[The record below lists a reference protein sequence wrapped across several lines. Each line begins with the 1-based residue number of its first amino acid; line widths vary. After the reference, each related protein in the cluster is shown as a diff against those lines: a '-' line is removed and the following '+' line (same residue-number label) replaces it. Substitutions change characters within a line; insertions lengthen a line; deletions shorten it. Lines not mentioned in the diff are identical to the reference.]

1 MLIYSQEP
9 FPRHIVAKILV
20 VDDEPNLV
28 DSLQYSLRAE
38 GYEVASA
45 KNGEEALAKARDL
58 LPDLI
63 ILDLMIPI
71 INGKDV
77 CRIIRKESNVPI
89 LMLTAKDNEIDRVVG
104 LEIGA
109 DDYITKPFSM
119 RELMARIHGV
129 LRRVTWARNASLDSA
144 SDSKVLSTT
153 RISINTESHE
163 VFISGTLVSL
173 KPKEYELLVF
183 LMLNKGKVLSRDQ
196 ILNAVWGYD
205 FYGDTRTVDV
215 HIRWLR
221 EKIEGNPSS
230 PLDINTVRG
239 VGYQLKG

>member
-1 MLIYSQEP
+1 MA
-9 FPRHIVAKILV
+9 RILV

-38 GYEVASA
+38 GYEVANA
-45 KNGEEALAKARDL
+45 KDGEEALAKARGL

-89 LMLTAKDNEIDRVVG
+89 LMLTAKDSEIDRIVG

-129 LRRVTWARNASLDSA
+129 LRRVTWGINAALDTE
-144 SDSKVLSTT
+144 SDSKVLSTN

-163 VFISGTLVSL
+163 VLISGTLISL

-221 EKIEGNPSS
+221 QKIEENPSS

>member
-1 MLIYSQEP
+1 M
-9 FPRHIVAKILV
+9 AKILV
-20 VDDEPNLV
+20 VDDEQNLV

-38 GYEVASA
+38 GYEVAIA
-45 KNGEEALAKARDL
+45 RDGEEALAKARDL

-63 ILDLMIPI
+63 ILDLMIPMI
-71 INGKDV
+71 SGKDV

-89 LMLTAKDNEIDRVVG
+89 LMLTAKDNEIDRIVG

-109 DDYITKPFSM
+109 DDYITTPFSM
-119 RELMARIHGV
+119 RELIARIHGV
-129 LRRVTWARNASLDSA
+129 LRRVTWGENASLGNRSA
-144 SDSKVLSTT
+144 VKVLSTS

-163 VFISGTLVSL
+163 VLVSGTSVSL
-173 KPKEYELLVF
+173 NPKEYELLTLLIV
-183 LMLNKGKVLSRDQ
+183 NKGKVLSRNQ

-221 EKIEGNPSS
+221 EKIEENPSS
-230 PLDINTVRG
+230 PVSIQTVRG
-239 VGYQLKG
+239 VGYQLKE

>member
-1 MLIYSQEP
+1 M
-9 FPRHIVAKILV
+9 AKILV
-20 VDDEPNLV
+20 VDDEQNLV

-38 GYEVASA
+38 GYEVAIA
-45 KNGEEALAKARDL
+45 RDGEEALAKARDL

-63 ILDLMIPI
+63 ILDLMIPMI
-71 INGKDV
+71 SGKAV

-89 LMLTAKDNEIDRVVG
+89 LMLTAKDNEIDRIVG

-119 RELMARIHGV
+119 RELIARIHGV
-129 LRRVTWARNASLDSA
+129 LRRVTWGENASLGNRSA
-144 SDSKVLSTT
+144 VKVLSTS

-163 VFISGTLVSL
+163 VLVSGTSVSL
-173 KPKEYELLVF
+173 KPKEYELLTLLIV
-183 LMLNKGKVLSRDQ
+183 NKGKVLSRNQ

-221 EKIEGNPSS
+221 EKIEENPSS
-230 PLDINTVRG
+230 PVSIQTVRG
-239 VGYQLKG
+239 VGYQLKE

>member
-1 MLIYSQEP
+1 M
-9 FPRHIVAKILV
+9 AKILV
-20 VDDEPNLV
+20 VDDEQNLV

-38 GYEVASA
+38 GYEVAIA
-45 KNGEEALAKARDL
+45 RDGEEALAKARDL

-63 ILDLMIPI
+63 ILDLMIPMI
-71 INGKDV
+71 SGKDV

-89 LMLTAKDNEIDRVVG
+89 LMLTAKDNEIDRIVG

-119 RELMARIHGV
+119 RELIARIHGV
-129 LRRVTWARNASLDSA
+129 LRRVTWGENASLGNRSA
-144 SDSKVLSTT
+144 IKVLSTS

-163 VFISGTLVSL
+163 VSVSGTSVSL
-173 KPKEYELLVF
+173 KPKEYELLTLLIV
-183 LMLNKGKVLSRDQ
+183 NKGKVLSRNQ

-221 EKIEGNPSS
+221 EKIEENPSS
-230 PLDINTVRG
+230 PVSIQTVRG
-239 VGYQLKG
+239 VGYQLKE

>member
-1 MLIYSQEP
+1 M
-9 FPRHIVAKILV
+9 AKILV
-20 VDDEPNLV
+20 VDDEQNLV

-38 GYEVASA
+38 GYEVAIA
-45 KNGEEALAKARDL
+45 RDGEEALAKARDL

-63 ILDLMIPI
+63 ILDLMIPMI
-71 INGKDV
+71 SGKDV

-89 LMLTAKDNEIDRVVG
+89 LMLTAKDNEIDRIVG

-119 RELMARIHGV
+119 RELIARIHGV
-129 LRRVTWARNASLDSA
+129 LRRVTWGENASLGNRSA
-144 SDSKVLSTT
+144 VKVLSTS

-163 VFISGTLVSL
+163 VSVSGTSVSL
-173 KPKEYELLVF
+173 KPKEYELLTLLIV
-183 LMLNKGKVLSRDQ
+183 NKGKVLSRNQ

-221 EKIEGNPSS
+221 EKIEENPSS
-230 PLDINTVRG
+230 PVSIQTVRG
-239 VGYQLKG
+239 VGYQLKE

>member
-1 MLIYSQEP
+1 M
-9 FPRHIVAKILV
+9 AKILV
-20 VDDEPNLV
+20 VDDEQNLV

-38 GYEVASA
+38 GYEVAIA
-45 KNGEEALAKARDL
+45 RDGEEALAKARDL

-63 ILDLMIPI
+63 ILDLMIPMI
-71 INGKDV
+71 SGKDV

-89 LMLTAKDNEIDRVVG
+89 LMLTAKDNEIDRIVG

-119 RELMARIHGV
+119 RELIARIHGV
-129 LRRVTWARNASLDSA
+129 LRRVTWGENASLGNRSA
-144 SDSKVLSTT
+144 VTVLSTS

-163 VFISGTLVSL
+163 VLVSGTSVSL
-173 KPKEYELLVF
+173 KPKEYELLTL
-183 LMLNKGKVLSRDQ
+183 LMLNKGKVLSRNQ

-205 FYGDTRTVDV
+205 FYGDTRTIDV

-221 EKIEGNPSS
+221 AKIEENPSS
-230 PLDINTVRG
+230 PVSLQTVRG
-239 VGYQLKG
+239 VGYQLKE

>member
-1 MLIYSQEP
+1 M
-9 FPRHIVAKILV
+9 AKILV
-20 VDDEPNLV
+20 VDDEQNLV

-38 GYEVASA
+38 GYEVAIA
-45 KNGEEALAKARDL
+45 RDGEEALAKARDL

-63 ILDLMIPI
+63 ILDLMIPMI
-71 INGKDV
+71 SGKDV

-89 LMLTAKDNEIDRVVG
+89 LMLTAKDNEIDRIVG

-119 RELMARIHGV
+119 RELIARIHGV
-129 LRRVTWARNASLDSA
+129 LRRVTWGENASLCNRSA
-144 SDSKVLSTT
+144 VKVLSTS

-163 VFISGTLVSL
+163 VLVSGTSVSL
-173 KPKEYELLVF
+173 KPKEYELLTLLIV
-183 LMLNKGKVLSRDQ
+183 NKGKVLSRNQ

-221 EKIEGNPSS
+221 EKIEENPSS
-230 PLDINTVRG
+230 PVSIQTVRG
-239 VGYQLKG
+239 VGYQLKE

>member
-1 MLIYSQEP
+1 M
-9 FPRHIVAKILV
+9 AKILV
-20 VDDEPNLV
+20 VDDEQNLV

-38 GYEVASA
+38 GYEVAFA
-45 KNGEEALAKARDL
+45 RDGEEALAKARDL

-63 ILDLMIPI
+63 ILDLMIPMI
-71 INGKDV
+71 SGKDV

-89 LMLTAKDNEIDRVVG
+89 LMLTAKDNEIDRIVG

-119 RELMARIHGV
+119 RELIARIHGV
-129 LRRVTWARNASLDSA
+129 LRRVTWGENASLGNRSA
-144 SDSKVLSTT
+144 VKVLSTS

-163 VFISGTLVSL
+163 VLVSGTSVSL
-173 KPKEYELLVF
+173 KPKEYELLTLLIV
-183 LMLNKGKVLSRDQ
+183 NKGKVLSRNQ

-221 EKIEGNPSS
+221 EKIEEIPSS
-230 PLDINTVRG
+230 PVSIQTVRG
-239 VGYQLKG
+239 VGYQLKE

>member
-1 MLIYSQEP
+1 M
-9 FPRHIVAKILV
+9 AKILV
-20 VDDEPNLV
+20 VDAEQNLV

-38 GYEVASA
+38 GYEVAIA
-45 KNGEEALAKARDL
+45 RDGEEALAKARDL

-63 ILDLMIPI
+63 ILDLMIPMI
-71 INGKDV
+71 SGKDV

-89 LMLTAKDNEIDRVVG
+89 LMLTAKDNEIDRIVG

-119 RELMARIHGV
+119 RELIARIHGV
-129 LRRVTWARNASLDSA
+129 LRRVTWGENASLGNRSA
-144 SDSKVLSTT
+144 VKVLSTS

-163 VFISGTLVSL
+163 VSVSGTSVSL
-173 KPKEYELLVF
+173 KPKEYELLTLLIV
-183 LMLNKGKVLSRDQ
+183 NKGKVLSRNQ

-221 EKIEGNPSS
+221 EKIEENPSS
-230 PLDINTVRG
+230 PVSIQTVRG

>member
-1 MLIYSQEP
+1 MG
-9 FPRHIVAKILV
+9 KILV
-20 VDDEPNLV
+20 VDDEQNLV

-38 GYEVASA
+38 GYEVATA
-45 KNGEEALAKARDL
+45 KDGEEALEKARDL

-89 LMLTAKDNEIDRVVG
+89 LMLTAKDNEIDRIVG

-129 LRRVTWARNASLDSA
+129 LRRVTWANNSSLANES
-144 SDSKVLSTT
+144 SSTVLSTS

-163 VFISGTLVSL
+163 VLVSGTSVSL
-173 KPKEYELLVF
+173 KPKEYELLSLLLV
-183 LMLNKGKVLSRDQ
+183 NKGKVLSRDQ

-221 EKIEGNPSS
+221 EKIEENPSS
-230 PLDINTVRG
+230 PVSINTVRG
-239 VGYQLKG
+239 VGYQLKE

>member
-1 MLIYSQEP
+1 M
-9 FPRHIVAKILV
+9 AKILV
-20 VDDEPNLV
+20 VDDEQNLV

-38 GYEVASA
+38 GYEVAIA
-45 KNGEEALAKARDL
+45 RDGEEALAKARDL

-63 ILDLMIPI
+63 ILDLMIPMI
-71 INGKDV
+71 SGKDV

-89 LMLTAKDNEIDRVVG
+89 LMLTAKDNEIDRIVW

-119 RELMARIHGV
+119 RELIARIHGV
-129 LRRVTWARNASLDSA
+129 LRRVTWGENASLGNRSA
-144 SDSKVLSTT
+144 VKVLSTS

-163 VFISGTLVSL
+163 VLVSGTSVSL
-173 KPKEYELLVF
+173 KPKEYELLTLLIV
-183 LMLNKGKVLSRDQ
+183 NKGKVLSRNQ

-221 EKIEGNPSS
+221 EKIEENPSS
-230 PLDINTVRG
+230 PVSIQTVRG
-239 VGYQLKG
+239 VGYQLKE

>member
-1 MLIYSQEP
+1 MA
-9 FPRHIVAKILV
+9 RILV

-38 GYEVASA
+38 GYEVATA
-45 KNGEEALAKARDL
+45 KDGEEALAKARDL

-71 INGKDV
+71 INGRDV

-89 LMLTAKDNEIDRVVG
+89 LMLTAKDSEIDRIVG

-129 LRRVTWARNASLDSA
+129 LRRVTWGRNATLDSE
-144 SDSKVLSTT
+144 SDSKVLSTN

-163 VFISGTLVSL
+163 VLISGTLISL

-221 EKIEGNPSS
+221 QKIEENPSS

>member
-1 MLIYSQEP
+1 M
-9 FPRHIVAKILV
+9 AKILV
-20 VDDEPNLV
+20 VDDEQNLV

-38 GYEVASA
+38 GYEVEIARD
-45 KNGEEALAKARDL
+45 GEEALAKARDL

-63 ILDLMIPI
+63 ILDLMIPMI
-71 INGKDV
+71 SGKDV

-89 LMLTAKDNEIDRVVG
+89 LMLTAKDNEIDRIVG

-119 RELMARIHGV
+119 RELIARTHGV
-129 LRRVTWARNASLDSA
+129 LRRVTWGENASLGNRSA
-144 SDSKVLSTT
+144 VKVLSTS

-163 VFISGTLVSL
+163 VLVSGTSVSL
-173 KPKEYELLVF
+173 KPKEYELLTLLIV
-183 LMLNKGKVLSRDQ
+183 NKGKVLSRNQ

-221 EKIEGNPSS
+221 EKIEENPSS
-230 PLDINTVRG
+230 PVSIQTVRG
-239 VGYQLKG
+239 VGYQLKE

>member
-1 MLIYSQEP
+1 M
-9 FPRHIVAKILV
+9 AKILV
-20 VDDEPNLV
+20 VDDEQNLV

-38 GYEVASA
+38 GYEVAIA
-45 KNGEEALAKARDL
+45 RDGEEALAKARDL

-63 ILDLMIPI
+63 ILDLMNPMIS
-71 INGKDV
+71 GKDV

-89 LMLTAKDNEIDRVVG
+89 LMLTAKDNEIDRIVG

-119 RELMARIHGV
+119 RELIARIHGV
-129 LRRVTWARNASLDSA
+129 LRRVTWGENASLGNRSA
-144 SDSKVLSTT
+144 IKVLSTS

-163 VFISGTLVSL
+163 VSVSGTSVSL
-173 KPKEYELLVF
+173 KPKEYELLTLLIV
-183 LMLNKGKVLSRDQ
+183 NKGKVLSRNQ

-221 EKIEGNPSS
+221 EKIEENPSS
-230 PLDINTVRG
+230 PVSIQTVRG
-239 VGYQLKG
+239 VGYQLKE

>member
-1 MLIYSQEP
+1 M
-9 FPRHIVAKILV
+9 AKILV
-20 VDDEPNLV
+20 VDDEQNLV

-38 GYEVASA
+38 GYEVAIA
-45 KNGEEALAKARDL
+45 KDGEEALAKARDL

-63 ILDLMIPI
+63 ILDLMIPMI
-71 INGKDV
+71 SGKDV

-89 LMLTAKDNEIDRVVG
+89 LMLTAKDNEIDRIVG

-129 LRRVTWARNASLDSA
+129 LRRVTWGGNASLGNR
-144 SDSKVLSTT
+144 SDVKVLSTA
-153 RISINTESHE
+153 RISINTESHD
-163 VFISGTLVSL
+163 VLVSGTSISL
-173 KPKEYELLVF
+173 KPKEYELLTL
-183 LMLNKGKVLSRDQ
+183 LMLNKGKVLSRNQ

-205 FYGDTRTVDV
+205 FYGDTRTIDV

-221 EKIEGNPSS
+221 EKIEENPSS
-230 PLDINTVRG
+230 PDSIQTVRG

>member
-1 MLIYSQEP
+1 M
-9 FPRHIVAKILV
+9 AKILV
-20 VDDEPNLV
+20 VDDEQNLV

-38 GYEVASA
+38 GYEVAIA
-45 KNGEEALAKARDL
+45 RDGEEALAKARDL

-63 ILDLMIPI
+63 ILDLMIPMI
-71 INGKDV
+71 SGKDV

-89 LMLTAKDNEIDRVVG
+89 LMLTAKDNEIDRIVG

-119 RELMARIHGV
+119 RELIARIHGV
-129 LRRVTWARNASLDSA
+129 LRRVTWGENASLGNRSA
-144 SDSKVLSTT
+144 VKVLSTS

-163 VFISGTLVSL
+163 VLVSGTSVSL
-173 KPKEYELLVF
+173 KPKEYELLTLLIV
-183 LMLNKGKVLSRDQ
+183 NKGKVLSRNQ

-221 EKIEGNPSS
+221 EKIEENPSS
-230 PLDINTVRG
+230 PVSIQTVRG
-239 VGYQLKG
+239 VGYQLKE

>member
-1 MLIYSQEP
+1 M
-9 FPRHIVAKILV
+9 AKILV
-20 VDDEPNLV
+20 VDDEQNLV

-38 GYEVASA
+38 GYEVAIA
-45 KNGEEALAKARDL
+45 RDGEEALAKARDL

-63 ILDLMIPI
+63 ILDLMIPMI
-71 INGKDV
+71 SGKDV

-89 LMLTAKDNEIDRVVG
+89 LMLTAKDNEIDRIVG

-119 RELMARIHGV
+119 RELIARIHGV
-129 LRRVTWARNASLDSA
+129 LRRVTWGENASLGNSSA
-144 SDSKVLSTT
+144 VKVLSTS

-163 VFISGTLVSL
+163 VLVSGTSVSL
-173 KPKEYELLVF
+173 KPKEYELLTLLIV
-183 LMLNKGKVLSRDQ
+183 NKGKVLSRNQ

-221 EKIEGNPSS
+221 EKIEENPSS
-230 PLDINTVRG
+230 PVSIQTVRG
-239 VGYQLKG
+239 VGYQLKE

>member
-1 MLIYSQEP
+1 M
-9 FPRHIVAKILV
+9 AKILV
-20 VDDEPNLV
+20 VDDEQNLV

-38 GYEVASA
+38 GYEVAIA
-45 KNGEEALAKARDL
+45 RDGEEALAKARDL

-63 ILDLMIPI
+63 ILDLMIPMI
-71 INGKDV
+71 SGKDV

-89 LMLTAKDNEIDRVVG
+89 LMLTAKDNEIDRIVG

-119 RELMARIHGV
+119 RELIARIHGV
-129 LRRVTWARNASLDSA
+129 LRRVTWGENASLGNRSA
-144 SDSKVLSTT
+144 IKVLSTS

-163 VFISGTLVSL
+163 VLVLGTSVSL
-173 KPKEYELLVF
+173 KPKEYELLTLLIV
-183 LMLNKGKVLSRDQ
+183 NKGKVLSRNQ

-221 EKIEGNPSS
+221 EKIEENPSS
-230 PLDINTVRG
+230 PVSIQTVRG
-239 VGYQLKG
+239 VGYQLKE

>member
-1 MLIYSQEP
+1 M
-9 FPRHIVAKILV
+9 AKILV
-20 VDDEPNLV
+20 VDDEQILV

-38 GYEVASA
+38 GYEVAIA
-45 KNGEEALAKARDL
+45 RDGEEALAKARDL

-63 ILDLMIPI
+63 ILDLMIPMI
-71 INGKDV
+71 SGKDV

-89 LMLTAKDNEIDRVVG
+89 LMLTAKDNEIDRIVG

-119 RELMARIHGV
+119 RELIARIHGV
-129 LRRVTWARNASLDSA
+129 LRRVTWGENASLGNRSA
-144 SDSKVLSTT
+144 VTVLSTS

-163 VFISGTLVSL
+163 VSVSGTSVSL
-173 KPKEYELLVF
+173 KPKEYELLTLLIV
-183 LMLNKGKVLSRDQ
+183 NKGKVLSRNQ

-221 EKIEGNPSS
+221 EKIEENPSS
-230 PLDINTVRG
+230 PVSIQTVRG
-239 VGYQLKG
+239 VGYQLKE

>member
-1 MLIYSQEP
+1 M
-9 FPRHIVAKILV
+9 AKILV
-20 VDDEPNLV
+20 VDDEQNLV

-38 GYEVASA
+38 GYEVAIA
-45 KNGEEALAKARDL
+45 RDGEEALAKARDL

-63 ILDLMIPI
+63 ILDLMIPMI
-71 INGKDV
+71 SGKDV

-89 LMLTAKDNEIDRVVG
+89 LMLTAKDNEIDRIVG

-109 DDYITKPFSM
+109 DDYITRPFSM
-119 RELMARIHGV
+119 RELIARIHGV
-129 LRRVTWARNASLDSA
+129 LRRVTWGENASLGNRSA
-144 SDSKVLSTT
+144 IKVLSTS

-163 VFISGTLVSL
+163 VLVLGTSVSL
-173 KPKEYELLVF
+173 KPKEYELLTLLIV
-183 LMLNKGKVLSRDQ
+183 NKGKVLSRNQ

-221 EKIEGNPSS
+221 EKIEETPSS
-230 PLDINTVRG
+230 PVSIQTVRG
-239 VGYQLKG
+239 VGYQLKE

>member
-1 MLIYSQEP
+1 M
-9 FPRHIVAKILV
+9 AKILV
-20 VDDEPNLV
+20 VDDEQNLV

-38 GYEVASA
+38 GYEVAIA
-45 KNGEEALAKARDL
+45 RDGEEALAKARDL

-63 ILDLMIPI
+63 ILDLMIPMI
-71 INGKDV
+71 SGKDV

-89 LMLTAKDNEIDRVVG
+89 LMLTAKDNEIDRIVG

-119 RELMARIHGV
+119 RELIARIHGV
-129 LRRVTWARNASLDSA
+129 LRRVTWGENASLGNRSA
-144 SDSKVLSTT
+144 VKVLSTS

-163 VFISGTLVSL
+163 VSVSGTSVSL
-173 KPKEYELLVF
+173 NPKEYELLTLLIV
-183 LMLNKGKVLSRDQ
+183 NKGKVLSRNQ

-221 EKIEGNPSS
+221 EKIEENPSS
-230 PLDINTVRG
+230 PVSIQTVRG
-239 VGYQLKG
+239 VGYQLKE